1 MDNTT
6 FNQIGDAIQ
15 KNKDIAIV
23 TATNPSLDEMGS
35 ALALYLALSQV
46 GKSVTIASPESP
58 LVEVSSLVGIDKV
71 RTNIGSTTGD
81 LTVSF
86 PYQEGEIEK
95 VSYTLENG
103 LLNIVVKAGEKG
115 LSFNEKE
122 IAFTRGQGVPSLLFT
137 IGVTKLSDLGKLFN
151 IADLKDTMIIN
162 IDNKADNQ
170 GYGDVIMVYP
180 MLSSISEQVANLILA
195 LNLKMD
201 LDISQNLMY
210 GISDATNNF
219 QDIKTSA
226 LAFEM
231 ISVFMKN
238 GAIRVGNKA
247 QSDVIDTEQFFPKPR
262 RTIQQQLQSIQPAQP
277 ARLIQ
282 QAQPIQ
288 STQPIQSAQP
298 MRTIED
304 IENELANEN
313 PPEDWLAPKIYKGS
327 TNF

>member
-1 MDNTT
+1 MDNQT
-6 FNQIGDAIQ
+6 FRQIGEAIE
-15 KNKDIAIV
+15 KNNTIGIV
-23 TATNPSLDEMGS
+23 TAKDPSLDEMGA
-35 ALALYLALSQV
+35 ALSLYLSLIQA
-46 GKSVTIASPESP
+46 GKSVSIATPENP

-71 RTNIGSTTGD
+71 KTALSGESGD

-115 LSFNEKE
+115 LSFKE
-122 IAFTRGQGVPSLLFT
+122 QEVLFTRSQGVPSLLFVV
-137 IGVTKLSDLGKLFN
+137 GVSRLSDLGKLFN

-162 IDNKADNQ
+162 IDNKAENQ
-170 GYGDVIMVYP
+170 GFGDIIMVYP
-180 MLSSISEQVANLILA
+180 MLSSISETVANLLVS

-201 LDISQNLMY
+201 VDVAQNLMY

-219 QDIKTSA
+219 QDAKTSA

-231 ISVFMKN
+231 ASILMKT
-238 GAIRVGNKA
+238 GAIRVGNNLKQA
-247 QSDVIDTEQFFPKPR
+247 EPVNTERFFPKP
-262 RTIQQQLQSIQPAQP
+262 
-277 ARLIQ
+277 
-282 QAQPIQ
+282 
-288 STQPIQSAQP
+288 TQPTQRTQP
-298 MRTIED
+298 TRKIED
-304 IENELANEN
+304 VEKETENEN